1 MRAVAF
7 KVGALRASK
16 TLKQRF
22 TMARPVQRRT
32 VTFVQ
37 KAYSYDPHERIDS
50 IGGINSD
57 KSRWKLSQQAAIAA
71 IEGGLDEFF
80 VTAPDRM
87 VKVIVTHHAG
97 QKYLKTESDGK
108 SPDCL
113 LALPSS

>member
-1 MRAVAF
+1 
-7 KVGALRASK
+7 
-16 TLKQRF
+16 
-22 TMARPVQRRT
+22 MARPIQRRT

-50 IGGINSD
+50 IGGLNSD

-80 VTAPDRM
+80 VTTSDKM
-87 VKVIVTHHAG
+87 VKIVVMNHSG
-97 QKYLKTESDGK
+97 QKYLQSEGDGK
-108 SPDCL
+108 APDFL